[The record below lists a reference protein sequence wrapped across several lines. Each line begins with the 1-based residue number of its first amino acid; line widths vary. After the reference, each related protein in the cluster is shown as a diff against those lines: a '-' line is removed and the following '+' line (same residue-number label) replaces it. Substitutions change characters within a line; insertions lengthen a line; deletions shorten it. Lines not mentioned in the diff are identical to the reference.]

1 MKKHA
6 LVVDDDE
13 SVRMILPALL
23 GAHQYDA
30 EATDSAEKA
39 LEIIAQRRIDVV
51 LTDYEMPGMNGIE
64 LTRVVREMSPQS
76 TVILMT
82 GLGAPDLFRSSGADG
97 FLQKPFSVDS
107 LRAALGDASRSRGE
121 TDGAPE
127 ITAQD

>member
-1 MKKHA
+1 MKKRA
-6 LVVDDDE
+6 LVVDDDDF
-13 SVRMILPALL
+13 VRKVLPALL
-23 GAHQYDA
+23 EAHQYDA
-30 EATDSAEKA
+30 EATDSPEKA

-64 LTRVVREMSPQS
+64 LTRVVREMSPHS

-82 GLGAPDLFRSSGADG
+82 GLAAPDLFRSSGADG
-97 FLQKPFSVDS
+97 FLQKPFSVDA
-107 LRAALGDASRSRGE
+107 LREALDDATRSRG